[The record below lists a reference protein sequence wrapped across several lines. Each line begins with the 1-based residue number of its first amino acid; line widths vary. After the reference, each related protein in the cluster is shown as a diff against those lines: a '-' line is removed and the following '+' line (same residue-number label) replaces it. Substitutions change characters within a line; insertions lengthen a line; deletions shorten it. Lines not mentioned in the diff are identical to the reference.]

1 MISPVL
7 YSTNV
12 FLKFLIQQRFRKDI
26 HFVWCCEFFDSTR
39 QPAYSASSIV
49 APSSN
54 PSDIYRQLKK
64 EIEEKDRHSYKI
76 NEQKASLTNLA
87 IKWESVGEIRKD
99 EKDEIVFMVNNA
111 SFDDWRPLIYV
122 IPRLPVEHRLKLV
135 PIDRRASFGIEYII
149 DDLERTEFDV
159 IEI

>member
-1 MISPVL
+1 MAPPVL

-12 FLKFLIQQRFRKDI
+12 FLKFLIQQRFRKDV
-26 HFVWCCEFFDSTR
+26 HYVWCSEYFDSTT
-39 QPAYSASSIV
+39 QPAYSGSSIV

-54 PSDIYRQLKK
+54 PADIYRQVRRD
-64 EIEEKDRHSYKI
+64 IQEKDRHSYKI
-76 NEQKASLTNLA
+76 NEQKASLTKLA
-87 IKWESVGEIRKD
+87 INWELAGEITKD
-99 EKDEIVFMVNNA
+99 DKDEIVFMANNG

-122 IPRLPVEHRLKLV
+122 IPRGPVEGKLKLV

-149 DDLERTEFDV
+149 DNLERSEFDV